1 MRAGESTGET
11 MMNND
16 THLQAVI
23 ADELAS
29 NAQDMSLWEKALA
42 YRKGDAEQAK
52 ALYARMRL
60 LDLQEAASPPRPPA
74 ARPAAATPPS
84 DELHEIR
91 QQLASG
97 LATANK
103 SSLYNALALSP
114 TCDDTEVA
122 KRIALIAGQAKLS
135 GAPVGAERKYAM
147 DIIGNPAARAR
158 YDKTLLSDISV
169 SIGQTDRGP
178 SASGGY
184 SEPWSTSGSTFSDW
198 WASRKVTAII
208 TAGIF
213 IAVGYLYTNH
223 RTTSNSREAITTVK
237 EIEVRRLDNEK
248 YAIEQRTRFADESTE
263 LKIRAMALQE
273 EREKTT
279 QAQLERQAYLQAQR
293 MEMERQREEG
303 RARSQQEAMESRAR
317 MDEQRRIERE
327 RKYWACMNNALNQY
341 RYDKANSNCAMYK

>member
-1 MRAGESTGET
+1 
-11 MMNND
+11 MMNNVTD
-16 THLQAVI
+16 LQAIV
-23 ADELAS
+23 AEELGT
-29 NAQDMSLWEKALA
+29 NTQDKGLWEKAQA
-42 YRKGDAEQAK
+42 YCKGDVEQAK

-60 LDLQEAASPPRPPA
+60 LDLQEAASSPPSPT
-74 ARPAAATPPS
+74 ARPATATPPS
-84 DELHEIR
+84 DELRQVR

-114 TCDDTEVA
+114 TCDDAEVA
-122 KRIALIAGQAKLS
+122 TRVALIAGQAKLS
-135 GAPVGAERKYAM
+135 GTPVSAERKYAM

-158 YDKTLLSDISV
+158 YDKTLLRDISGAAV
-169 SIGQTDRGP
+169 QTDWSSSP
-178 SASGGY
+178 GGGF

-208 TAGIF
+208 TASILV
-213 IAVGYLYTNH
+213 AAGYLYANH
-223 RTTSNSREAITTVK
+223 RTTSNSKEAINNVK

-248 YAIEQRTRFADESTE
+248 YALEQRARFADESVE
-263 LKIRAMALQE
+263 LRSRALALQE
-273 EREKTT
+273 EREKAA

-303 RARSQQEAMESRAR
+303 RARAQQEAREREAR
-317 MDEQRRIERE
+317 IDEQRRIERE